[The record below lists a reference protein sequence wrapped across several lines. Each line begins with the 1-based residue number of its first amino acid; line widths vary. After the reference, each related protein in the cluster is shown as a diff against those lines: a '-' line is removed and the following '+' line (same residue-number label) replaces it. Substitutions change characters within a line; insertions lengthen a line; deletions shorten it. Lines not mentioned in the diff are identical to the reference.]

1 MSFGFIPK
9 LGWPSFGLKRKVF
22 NHLKWIW
29 LGKGSGPPIVPHH
42 SRLTELFRDTFGRLR
57 DGWEILVHCDSGFHR
72 GPQVM
77 AAFVRVA
84 GWKRW
89 NDAVSWLILDHLE
102 GHIVLVPSVFWK
114 SGSRL
119 VWLEKYCLILKQMTL
134 TVSHA
139 LRWRTWA
146 RIGDG
151 RPSGNTRSD
160 LALLQSYYF
169 LKPPSHYD
177 LVLVWEAFELY
188 LSEACSFCC
197 WGLLIWS
204 RTRSTIS
211 TGSVNEKRCLLFA
224 ARFRCWDFF
233 IHSVFVH
240 SFFKPAGFL
249 HRRHDVA
256 LDLSKRCGNELF
268 RALYLVDFLNG

>member
-84 GWKRW
+84 GWKWW

-102 GHIVLVPSVFWK
+102 GHIVLVPSVF
-114 SGSRL
+114 
-119 VWLEKYCLILKQMTL
+119 
-134 TVSHA
+134 
-139 LRWRTWA
+139 
-146 RIGDG
+146 
-151 RPSGNTRSD
+151 
-160 LALLQSYYF
+160 
-169 LKPPSHYD
+169 
-177 LVLVWEAFELY
+177 
-188 LSEACSFCC
+188 
-197 WGLLIWS
+197 
-204 RTRSTIS
+204 
-211 TGSVNEKRCLLFA
+211 
-224 ARFRCWDFF
+224 
-233 IHSVFVH
+233 
-240 SFFKPAGFL
+240 
-249 HRRHDVA
+249 
-256 LDLSKRCGNELF
+256 
-268 RALYLVDFLNG
+268 